1 MELLDPLRKPFR
13 FWMTGSL
20 AVVMAALVTG
30 RGTVDDEREMNP
42 RRVVRHSRYSV
53 DETAERIEAAARQAG
68 QGIIARVEREG
79 LVIVLASSIG
89 GTPVLM
95 QRDGGR
101 PDVPLAVQVRQA
113 AGGGADVL
121 LASSAQ
127 VLLAGDGLPARVA
140 EELAALPGLL
150 DRALG

>member
-1 MELLDPLRKPFR
+1 MEIRDPLRKPFR

-30 RGTVDDEREMNP
+30 RGTFDEPQNN
-42 RRVVRHSRYSV
+42 RRVVRHSRFGV
-53 DETAERIEAAARQAG
+53 DETVLRIEAAARQAG
-68 QGIIARVEREG
+68 QGVIARVEGES

-95 QRDGGR
+95 AAEGDQ
-101 PDVPLAVQVRQA
+101 PDVPLAVQVRSA
-113 AGGGADVL
+113 ADGGAEVL
-121 LASSAQ
+121 LSSPAQ
-127 VLLAGDGLPARVA
+127 VLLGDGMPARVA
-140 EELAALPGLL
+140 EELAALPDLL

>member
-1 MELLDPLRKPFR
+1 MLDPLRKPLR

-30 RGTVDDEREMNP
+30 RGTFDDERQNNS
-42 RRVVRHSRYSV
+42 RRVVRHSRFGV
-53 DETAERIEAAARQAG
+53 DETALRIEAAARQVG
-68 QGIIARVEREG
+68 QGVIARVEGET

-89 GTPVLM
+89 GTPVVM
-95 QRDGGR
+95 SREGVQ
-101 PDVPLAVQVRQA
+101 PDVPLSVHVRRSA
-113 AGGGADVL
+113 DGGADVL
-121 LASSAQ
+121 LGSPAQ
-127 VLLAGDGLPARVA
+127 MLLGDGVPARVA